1 MMGPMFTEH
10 PTTGPMPALPM
21 PALRYRYQTL
31 DLGGIDIHVRTLW
44 DQQQFSDMEGA
55 AARLGIS
62 SAAWPLFGL
71 IWASGEVL
79 ARLMVTQD
87 VAGKRIL
94 EVGCGIGLASLVL
107 NQRMADITATDIHP
121 EAGRFIREN
130 TRINQGRPIPF
141 VRTGWS
147 DAISELGC
155 FDLIIGSDLLYE
167 RAHVIPLAG
176 FIHQHAGEHC
186 DVLLVD
192 PGRGHHAPFSKKMMS
207 LGYSHS
213 QERPAY
219 SAEMQAM
226 PRGQVLHYHRTSAP

>member
-1 MMGPMFTEH
+1 
-10 PTTGPMPALPM
+10 MPALPLPELPM
-21 PALRYRYQTL
+21 RDLPAPDVRYRYQTL
-31 DLGGIDIHVRTLW
+31 DLGGTAIHVRTLW
-44 DQQQFSDMEGA
+44 DRQQFSDNSGV

-79 ARLMVTQD
+79 ARLMVSYE

-176 FIHQHAGEHC
+176 FIHQHAGENC
-186 DVLLVD
+186 EVILID
-192 PGRGHHAPFSKKMMS
+192 PGRGHHAPFSKKMVS

-213 QERPAY
+213 QARPVY
-219 SAEMQAM
+219 SGDVQSM
-226 PRGQVLHYHRTSAP
+226 PRGQVLHYQRTSAL

>member
-1 MMGPMFTEH
+1 MMGIMATED
-10 PTTGPMPALPM
+10 PTGGHTPALPL
-21 PALRYRYQTL
+21 PQLRYRYQTL
-31 DLGGIDIHVRTLW
+31 DLGGTAIHVRSLW
-44 DQQQFSDMEGA
+44 DQQQFSDTEGA

-79 ARLMVTQD
+79 ARLMVTLEIE
-87 VAGKRIL
+87 GKRIL

-130 TRINQGRPIPF
+130 TRINQDRPIPF

-147 DAISELGC
+147 DEVSELGC

-192 PGRGHHAPFSKKMMS
+192 PGRGHHAPFSKKMVS

-213 QERPAY
+213 QERPLYPADVQ
-219 SAEMQAM
+219 SM
-226 PRGQVLHYHRTSAP
+226 PRGQVLHYHRTTDL